1 MYERLWNPSLWEPTW
16 RFSILIHP
24 KWSSTGSG
32 CNLVTS
38 WWWPMGPSCKFLMG
52 NVFIPNCWKRQVGMV
67 GTLKNYCSST
77 IYIYID
83 MYRYFIILYYNMHI
97 YIYIYIHITID
108 YWFTHVIDGELAI
121 ERPFSADAAAAL
133 DGSYRNLRYPDP
145 CGHYLSRGE
154 VLVIS
159 TSAANLW
166 RNLWDKR
173 HEDWPGA
180 TTDQWDIPPSCT
192 QST

>member
-77 IYIYID
+77 IYMCID
-83 MYRYFIILYYNMHI
+83 ILLYYIITCI
-97 YIYIYIHITID
+97 YIYTYHNRLLMVYPCNWWWTCYWETI
-108 YWFTHVIDGELAI
+108 FRGC
-121 ERPFSADAAAAL
+121 R
-133 DGSYRNLRYPDP
+133 
-145 CGHYLSRGE
+145 CGTGWKLSQSSLSWPMWPLPQQGWGPGDQYLSR
-154 VLVIS
+154 
-159 TSAANLW
+159 
-166 RNLWDKR
+166 
-173 HEDWPGA
+173 
-180 TTDQWDIPPSCT
+180 
-192 QST
+192 